1 MLRIKNPHKAQKN
14 GAASGDGMAAL
25 WFIPFGKITTVANH
39 VRLCYNPPD
48 VIYYIYPSELCGTA
62 RSAAI
67 YAKTQYKG
75 VSVMESKDGKKR
87 LLQCVLCLLAI
98 FVPLII
104 IELLF
109 EKVYVFEWVFNHGYL
124 FLFAVAA
131 IISYFAVK

>member
-1 MLRIKNPHKAQKN
+1 MLCIKIRIRRKKTGLPPATV
-14 GAASGDGMAAL
+14 
-25 WFIPFGKITTVANH
+25 WRPFGLSRLKKSRLLQITFGYAIILPNA
-39 VRLCYNPPD
+39 
-48 VIYYIYPSELCGTA
+48 IYYIYPSELCGTA

-67 YAKTQYKG
+67 FAKTQYKG

-131 IISYFAVK
+131 IISYFAAK